1 MNSNFQIVPAIIPK
15 DFTNLERQ
23 VKQVEGLVEWV
34 QLDIVDGIFAPART
48 WDEPELLNELTG
60 RIKLEAHLMVSEPEF
75 VVDDWLRVVDRIVIH
90 YESTKHLAEIWEKFA
105 EQPKRFGL
113 ALLLETPLG
122 VLDDWRGRL
131 AHIQLMS
138 IAKIGAHGQKLDER
152 VLPRLRAVRE
162 KFPDATIAVDGGIN
176 LRNAPALLAAGA
188 NQLVVGSAIWRSE
201 NVAAAIKNFQN
212 LTPTT

>member
-23 VKQVEGLVEWV
+23 VKQGEGCVEWV
-34 QLDIVDGIFAPART
+34 QPDIVDGIFAPART

-75 VVDDWLRVVDRIVIH
+75 IVDDWLRVVDRIVIH
-90 YESTKHLAEIWEKFA
+90 YESTKRLAEIWEKFA

-113 ALLLETPLG
+113 ALLLDTPLQ
-122 VLDDWRGRL
+122 V
-131 AHIQLMS
+131 
-138 IAKIGAHGQKLDER
+138 LDER
-152 VLPRLRAVRE
+152 VLPRLRAMRE

-176 LRNAPALLAAGA
+176 LSNAPALCVAGA